1 MKRLT
6 QTSNSGGVAFTFDL
20 DITCEPSEAK
30 KILNLATKLKNY
42 EDLEEQGRLIKLPCK
57 VGDKVYYARGK
68 FVLEYEVT
76 GFSIDITGVWL
87 IHGEYHVDKNN
98 KTYGYNFDVDEIGKT
113 VFLSRFEAEEEL
125 MDAQDDRH

>member
-6 QTSNSGGVAFTFDL
+6 NSGTK
-20 DITCEPSEAK
+20 EAK
-30 KILNLATKLKNY
+30 SNVTIKEVCDKLADY
-42 EDLEEQGRLIKLPCK
+42 ENLEEQGRLIKLPCK

-125 MDAQDDRH
+125 MDAQDGRH